1 MFSMVEKYG
10 IEEKATMT
18 FIWACCIPC
27 SYYQMIFE
35 VTSFAAAA
43 VRRPTLA
50 GECFVRAGARPGGRE
65 IRNVWKLGAGRV
77 VATLHAPAPCERRDN
92 QIDGLSLAID
102 SASRILA
109 APFPCAA

>member
-35 VTSFAAAA
+35 VTSSRQLLCVGRLWPGSASSEQ
-43 VRRPTLA
+43 VQDQ
-50 GECFVRAGARPGGRE
+50 EGGRFGMFGSWE
-65 IRNVWKLGAGRV
+65 PGA
-77 VATLHAPAPCERRDN
+77 
-92 QIDGLSLAID
+92 
-102 SASRILA
+102 
-109 APFPCAA
+109 

>member
-10 IEEKATMT
+10 IEEKAAMT

-50 GECFVRAGARPGGRE
+50 GECFV
-65 IRNVWKLGAGRV
+65 
-77 VATLHAPAPCERRDN
+77 
-92 QIDGLSLAID
+92 
-102 SASRILA
+102 
-109 APFPCAA
+109 